1 MYRSRFS
8 CFDVVAPSPALVAEL
23 VLSSAFLDT
32 VFVAACDDVRCFI
45 RLDSLATDAE
55 TVGPVGSVGPLWRG

>member
-23 VLSSAFLDT
+23 VLLDT

-55 TVGPVGSVGPLWRG
+55 TVGPVGPL